1 MPPACS
7 RPRPAGF
14 PAVLGLLVLLILGL
28 AAPFGGA
35 AAQVLEGRARV
46 VDGDTLHVAG
56 ETIRLHGI
64 DAPEGRQSCTA
75 ADGRA
80 WACGTWAT
88 QELRALAGGSV
99 RCTGV
104 ERDGYG
110 RLVARCTGAQGDLGA
125 AMVARGAAVAYLRYA
140 QDYIDE
146 EKQASLAQRGLWAGA
161 FERPE
166 TWRAQARLVR
176 QEAPQAGC
184 TIKGNIS
191 GSGRIYH
198 LPGQA
203 DYDRT
208 RISPDKGERWF
219 CTEAEARAAGW
230 RRARR

>member
-1 MPPACS
+1 MSPS
-7 RPRPAGF
+7 RLRLRLWPAGV
-14 PAVLGLLVLLILGL
+14 AVALLLLCLL
-28 AAPFGGA
+28 APFGGA
-35 AAQVLEGRARV
+35 AAQVIEGRVRV

-64 DAPEGRQSCTA
+64 DAPEGRQSCTGT
-75 ADGRA
+75 DGRA
-80 WACGTWAT
+80 WDCGTWAT
-88 QELRALAGGSV
+88 QELRALAGRSV

-110 RLVARCTGAQGDLGA
+110 RLVARCTGPQGDLGA

-166 TWRAQARLVR
+166 TWRAEARVVR
-176 QEAPQAGC
+176 QDAPRAGC
-184 TIKGNIS
+184 SIKGNIS
-191 GSGRIYH
+191 SSGTRIYH

-203 DYDRT
+203 DYART

-219 CTEAEARAAGW
+219 CSETEARAAGW
-230 RRARR
+230 RQARR